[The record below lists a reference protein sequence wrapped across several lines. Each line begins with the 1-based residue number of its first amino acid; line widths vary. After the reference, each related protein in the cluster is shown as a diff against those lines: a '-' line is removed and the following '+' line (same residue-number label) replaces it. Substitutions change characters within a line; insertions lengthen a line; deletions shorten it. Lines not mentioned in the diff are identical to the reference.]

1 MPTTS
6 SACRWCATAS
16 WSASWHDRTW
26 CAHLPRGLGKWP
38 THRPR
43 RGKRW
48 TRRYDMGGKSAVA
61 RLLLGDIDA
70 GPAQVRIELCDTGRD
85 TLGVGAEVFLE
96 HYAILIDRER
106 HNA

>member
-1 MPTTS
+1 
-6 SACRWCATAS
+6 
-16 WSASWHDRTW
+16 
-26 CAHLPRGLGKWP
+26 
-38 THRPR
+38 
-43 RGKRW
+43 
-48 TRRYDMGGKSAVA
+48 MGGKSAVA

-85 TLGVGAEVFLE
+85 TLGVGAKVFLE